1 MNERKSLVQA
11 MYELCV
17 RYKEVQD
24 AAQLGEDIEAELDG
38 MDDAINE
45 LCRTVGLSRKYLEQ
59 DCY

>member
-1 MNERKSLVQA
+1 MNERKSLIQA
-11 MYELCV
+11 MYGLCM

-45 LCRTVGLSRKYLEQ
+45 LCRTVGLSRKHLEQ